1 MSSIFRPQSPL
12 LKKDL
17 SRNRANDDDDDIAE
31 RDEDASAGNAEA
43 EYRFGRDYNGN
54 QGHRGGVGDDV
65 KAEKRAASAMMAAD
79 SATEKRE
86 SIKRE
91 KFEH

>member
-1 MSSIFRPQSPL
+1 MENDDESPL

-31 RDEDASAGNAEA
+31 SNEDGTGGGNGNAEA

-54 QGHRGGVGDDV
+54 QGHRGGGDDV

-79 SATEKRE
+79 SATEKRD